1 MTKQPLP
8 DFLPNTSSFV
18 LPSACV
24 YGYNFARSKQKA
36 VIMYKKFLIFF
47 AMLGIA
53 TAVMAKGENNS
64 SCYYGS
70 SNLIESSLEDNHVS
84 VVYNGTTATVTL
96 AENVADYLN
105 VTQSGAHVSIAQSSD
120 LANEIT
126 YTLSGTST
134 DGEFY
139 MSGSYKAT
147 IELNGLTLTNATP
160 VYSGA
165 AVHIQNGKRINVKVI
180 TGTTNTL
187 VDAAGGSQKG
197 CLYVKGH
204 AEFKQKGTLNVVGNV
219 KHGIKAGE
227 YISIKNAT
235 INVTSAVG
243 DGISCNQYFLIE
255 SGTVNISGTDD
266 DGIQC
271 DLDGDTPTGITTDHE
286 DEDSGNVYISGGTI
300 TITCD
305 AVAAKGIKSAGDI
318 YISDEPVINITTT
331 GIGMWDEEELETK
344 AACGL
349 SADGNIDI
357 SGGTLL
363 LTSTGSGGK
372 GISCDTLLTISG
384 GDIRVATSGG
394 LYYNNGTTE
403 NTNYTGNTDNVN
415 SAYYSSPKGIKAGT
429 KTEVSTNNYTY
440 SGGLIIG
447 GGTIYVTTSGHNG
460 EGIESKNYFD
470 IMGGEITVE
479 SYDDGLNAARDMNI
493 TGGYVY
499 SRTANNDG
507 MDSNGNFYIRG
518 GLVYA
523 IGASSPE
530 VAIDANTEGGFKLYV
545 LGGTMI
551 AIGGIESGASLQQ
564 ACYRASS
571 VSSNTWH
578 SLTYGNNVI
587 AFLTPTISSGGGPG
601 GGGPGGGGPGG
612 NSSAMIISTPST
624 PTLKKNVTVTGG
636 TSIFEDKC
644 YLDATFNGGSNVSLS
659 NYSSSGS
666 GSGSLSYRFNI
677 AGNWSTASNW
687 SSGLVPGSG
696 ANVFINADCQL
707 DTDAQVT
714 GLSVTRSKSITLGS
728 GQTLTVSGDLTNTS
742 VSGLV
747 IADGAQLVNSSENVK
762 ATAQKNISAYTQN
775 GGWYLIA
782 SPMSTSVIP
791 SESNGL
797 LHGSYDLYM
806 FDETED
812 LEWRNY
818 KAGVFS
824 TIENT
829 VGYLYANSSDVT
841 LAFAG
846 TLMPS
851 NDDVELTGLS
861 ATGTYFN
868 RWNLIGNPFPCN
880 AYLESGQAFYKM
892 NDTGEELEPVV
903 AGTVIAPMEA
913 VFVEATSATFSA
925 TPSRSV
931 GNLDIKLMSSNK
943 TRSNTL
949 TKEDNAIVTFGEG
962 CTLGKFLLNKDASK
976 LYISQDGQEYA
987 VVRRDFEDELPLC
1000 FKASENGTYT
1010 LTIDANN
1017 VEMNYLHLI
1026 DNLTGTDTDLLA
1038 VSSYTFEANTTDY
1051 DNRFRL
1057 VFSANDVADAA
1068 FAYFNGSEWTVNNE
1082 GDATLQLID
1091 MMGRILS
1098 NQSINGN
1105 AEININQ
1112 PAGLYMIRL
1121 INGNNQKNQKIVIK

>member
-1 MTKQPLP
+1 
-8 DFLPNTSSFV
+8 
-18 LPSACV
+18 
-24 YGYNFARSKQKA
+24 
-36 VIMYKKFLIFF
+36 MYKKFLFFF

-53 TAVMAKGENNS
+53 TAAMAKGGGNS
-64 SCYYGS
+64 SFYYES
-70 SNLIESSLEDNHVS
+70 SIFTESSLEDNHVT

-96 AENVADYLN
+96 AENVADYLT

-120 LANEIT
+120 LASEIT

-147 IELNGLTLTNATP
+147 IELNGLTLTNTTP

-187 VDAAGGSQKG
+187 VDAASGSQKG

-243 DGISCNQYFLIE
+243 DGISCNQYFLME
-255 SGTVNISGTDD
+255 SGTVNISGTSD

-271 DLDGDTPTGITTDHE
+271 DLDGDTPTGITIDHE
-286 DEDSGNVYISGGTI
+286 GEDSGNVYISGGTI

-305 AVAAKGIKSAGDI
+305 AIAAKGIKSAGDI

-331 GIGMWDEEELETK
+331 GIGTWDEEDLETK
-344 AACGL
+344 AACCL
-349 SADGNIDI
+349 NADGNMDI
-357 SGGTLL
+357 SGGTLS

-372 GISCDTLLTISG
+372 GMKCDTLMTISG
-384 GDIRVATSGG
+384 GDITVATSGG

-403 NTNYTGNTDNVN
+403 NTNYTGNTDNIN

-440 SGGLIIG
+440 SGGLIIS

-601 GGGPGGGGPGG
+601 GGPGGGGPGGGGPGG
-612 NSSAMIISTPST
+612 NSSALIISTPST
-624 PTLKKNVTVTGG
+624 PTLKSNVTVTGG
-636 TSIFEDKC
+636 TSIFEGKC
-644 YLDATFNGGSNVSLS
+644 YLDATFSGGSNVSLS

-707 DTDAQVT
+707 DTDAQVNS
-714 GLSVTRSKSITLGS
+714 LSVTRSKSITLGS

-747 IADGAQLVNSSENVK
+747 IADGAQLINGSENVK
-762 ATAQKNISAYTQN
+762 ATAQKNISAYSQN

-782 SPMSTSVIP
+782 SPMSTSVTP

-797 LHGSYDLYM
+797 LNGTYDLYL
-806 FDETED
+806 FDETEE

-818 KAGVFS
+818 KEGEFS

-841 LAFAG
+841 LSFAG
-846 TLMPS
+846 TLVPS
-851 NDDVELTGLS
+851 NEDVGLTGLS
-861 ATGTYFN
+861 ASGTYFN

-880 AYLESGQAFYKM
+880 AYLGNGQAFYKM
-892 NDTGEELEPVV
+892 NDAGEEIESVV

-913 VFVEATSATFSA
+913 VFVEATAATFST
-925 TPSRSV
+925 TPSRAV
-931 GNLDIKLMSSNK
+931 GNLNIKLLSSNK
-943 TRSNTL
+943 TRSKTL

-962 CTLGKFLLNKDASK
+962 CTLGKFMLNKDASK
-976 LYISQDGQEYA
+976 LYIPQDGREYA
-987 VVRRDFEDELPLC
+987 VVNSDYEDELPIC
-1000 FKASENGTYT
+1000 FKALENGTYT
-1010 LTIDANN
+1010 LAIDADNI
-1017 VEMNYLHLI
+1017 EMSYLHLI

-1038 VSSYTFEANTTDY
+1038 TSNYTFEAKTTDY
-1051 DNRFRL
+1051 ASRFRL
-1057 VFSANDVADAA
+1057 LFRTNDVNDAT
-1068 FAYFNGSEWTVNNE
+1068 FAYFNGNEWTVNNE
-1082 GDATLQLID
+1082 GNATLQLID

-1098 NQSINGN
+1098 CQNICGEAKIS
-1105 AEININQ
+1105 INQ
-1112 PAGLYMIRL
+1112 PAGLYVIRL
-1121 INGNNQKNQKIVIK
+1121 VNGENNKTQKIVIK